1 VRTATV
7 LAAFPTSLYLRL
19 DRHEDVVAVLTRDAV
34 DLPVGVRLAVS
45 ADELDQA
52 GGWAAHPGN
61 LVFVG
66 AGKVALPAAEV
77 VVTRTRAAAIHRLP
91 VDRTEPL
98 RRPDTTAP
106 STGQNRA
113 VDRTEPLRR
122 PDTNVQSTGQ
132 NRAVDRAPAPNN
144 ALLTTST
151 ELARRALA
159 GQEVNA
165 AVAGMVGAGQGLTPS
180 GDDALC
186 GILLTLR
193 ALGRLDA
200 HAAVALAVRGRLG
213 ATTSISAA
221 LLCAAADGWAAPP
234 VIRLLTRIT
243 AASPAGSHTILDTQ
257 DRDVLTILAIG
268 HTSGA
273 DLLTG
278 VTATLAEAAATATA
292 TATATEVFHPHNRQG
307 APRG

>member
-91 VDRTEPL
+91 VDRTEPH
-98 RRPDTTAP
+98 
-106 STGQNRA
+106 
-113 VDRTEPLRR
+113 RR